1 VVSGELPTPTLV
13 DVLTG
18 DIPLAD
24 AIVETVYTVPIVPAS
39 IKLAVGER
47 QLNAATSPRKLFR
60 KLAELEEA
68 AKTNPELKFDYVIL
82 DCPPSLGSLTLNA
95 LAAADGVIAPVN
107 SEFFAE
113 QGLNDFLQTMEDV
126 RVEVNHKLELTGIL
140 LTQYSG
146 IKTHKDVANYLRKTF
161 GSKIFQTV
169 ISKRAILTELPKR
182 GPIQAYAPSSDSAAE
197 YEALASEVE
206 NHVHP

>member
-1 VVSGELPTPTLV
+1 MVSGELPTPTLV